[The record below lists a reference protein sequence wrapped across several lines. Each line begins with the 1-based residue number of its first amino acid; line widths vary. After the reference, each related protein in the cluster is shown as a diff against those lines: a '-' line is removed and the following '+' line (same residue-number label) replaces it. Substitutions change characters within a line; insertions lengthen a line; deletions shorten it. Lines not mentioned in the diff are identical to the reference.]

1 MLKGHLFHVILKT
14 YFFLDF
20 LAALTFDQAP
30 VTSYLDFWNCLLAGF
45 SAYSLSSFNG
55 PEHT

>member
-30 VTSYLDFWNCLLAGF
+30 VTSYLDF
-45 SAYSLSSFNG
+45 
-55 PEHT
+55 